1 MEQAIQEN
9 NIELVKTLLE
19 EGHNPTEDG
28 THYLFLT
35 SNNEIR
41 ALLINYGADTTAADE
56 FGFTLQDYDEEL
68 PKQQLVDRPVKFV
81 QYRGTK
87 KNKNGGCAKTRRA
100 KQSGESS

>member
-19 EGHNPTEDG
+19 EGLNPNEDG

-41 ALLINYGADTTAADE
+41 TLLIHYGADTTAADE

-68 PKQQLVDRPVKFV
+68 PKQIVDKPVKFI

-87 KNKNGGCAKTRRA
+87 KSKNGGRAKTRRA